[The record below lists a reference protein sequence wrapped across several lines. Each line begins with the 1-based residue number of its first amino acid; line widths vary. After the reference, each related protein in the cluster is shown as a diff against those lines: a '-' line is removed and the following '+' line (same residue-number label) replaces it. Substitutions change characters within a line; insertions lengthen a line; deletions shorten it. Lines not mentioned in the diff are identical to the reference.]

1 MQRHARK
8 AEKSLPKPPDEA
20 ALRETALAHL
30 ARFAATEA
38 GLARVLS
45 RRIDRWARAAGEAGL
60 APEIIDSALRAAR
73 EAVPRVVAAMRGAG
87 AVDDA
92 AFAESRA
99 RRLIRQG
106 KSRRAAL
113 AHLAGKGVDAALAAR
128 LLPADPASDLAAA
141 CAYLRRRRLP
151 PFGPGGRDRALASL
165 ARGGFSRDVAERAL
179 DLEQAQAEALVEALR
194 RS

>member
-1 MQRHARK
+1 MHRPARK

-30 ARFAATEA
+30 GRFAATEA

-60 APEIIDSALRAAR
+60 APETIDSALRAAR
-73 EAVPRVVAAMRGAG
+73 EAVPRVVEAMRGAG

-92 AFAESRA
+92 AFAESRV

-106 KSRRAAL
+106 KSRRATL
-113 AHLAGKGVDAALAAR
+113 AHLAGKGVDTALATR
-128 LLPADPASDLAAA
+128 LLPDDPASDLAAA

-151 PFGPGGRDRALASL
+151 PFGSGGRDRALASL